1 MSVRKQKNVCEMVVA
16 NNVCIGCGMCAGIL
30 PKVLR
35 MRTDKY
41 GAYIPGL
48 IEESSEDW
56 GELSLKVCPFADN
69 EDNED
74 TIAARLF
81 GRQEGVRHR
90 PETGYYLQCATGYV
104 NNEEARLASTSG
116 GIIVWLA
123 GEMLC
128 SGKVD
133 SVALVGPSAD
143 GENLFEYQVI
153 RDSAEL
159 YKCRKSRYYPVEI
172 SHIIEK
178 IKEMDGRILF
188 IGLPCFIK
196 AMRLAMKV
204 DTVLKERIAY
214 TIGLFCGHLKS
225 RHYAAYLSRCCG
237 VHERDV
243 KTVDFRKKVPGKP
256 ANKYAFEVLTQ
267 NDGKE
272 EHREIMMQDV
282 WASSWSN
289 NLFMLDA
296 CEYCDDIMAETA
308 DVSVGDAWLSEC
320 VKDYRGTSIV
330 ISRRKGILEILKA
343 GVEKG
348 ELSLKETS
356 VEKVVQSQAG
366 AIRQRREGLQ
376 YRLYLSAKK
385 GQWRPRKRVTADQKA
400 ISGRN
405 RLLQLLRIKT
415 KELSREAFLKQQP
428 IEGLDIFIGSLRP
441 LIVIHRILNFIR
453 HVPGIIKKKIA
464 DLLKIPAR

>member
-1 MSVRKQKNVCEMVVA
+1 MSEENVCDTVVA
-16 NNVCIGCGMCAGIL
+16 NNVCIGCGMCAGML

-41 GAYIPGL
+41 GAYLPEL
-48 IEESSEDW
+48 IEEAGEDW
-56 GELSLKVCPFADN
+56 GELSLNVCPFADN

-81 GRQEGVRHR
+81 GRQERVRHR

-123 GEMLC
+123 GEMLS
-128 SGKVD
+128 SGKVG
-133 SVALVGPSAD
+133 SVALVGPGAD
-143 GENLFEYQVI
+143 GENLFEYQLI
-153 RDSAEL
+153 RNRADL

-172 SHIIEK
+172 SGIIGK
-178 IKEMDGRILF
+178 IKETNEKVLF

-204 DTVLKERIAY
+204 DYVLKERIAY
-214 TIGLFCGHLKS
+214 TIGLFCGHLKT

-237 VHERDV
+237 VRERDI
-243 KTVDFRKKVPGKP
+243 KTVDFRKKVPGRP
-256 ANKYAFEVLTQ
+256 ANKYAFEVFIQ
-267 NDGKE
+267 NGGKE
-272 EHREIMMQDV
+272 EHKQIMMQDV
-282 WASSWSN
+282 WAGSWSN

-308 DVSVGDAWLSEC
+308 DVSVGDAWLPEC

-330 ISRRKGILEILKA
+330 ISRRKDILEMLKA

-348 ELSLKETS
+348 ELLLKETS
-356 VEKVVQSQAG
+356 VEKVIQSQAG
-366 AIRQRREGLQ
+366 AVRQRREGLQ
-376 YRLYLSAKK
+376 YRLYLSARK
-385 GQWRPRKRVTADQKA
+385 GQWRPRKRVTADRKA
-400 ISGRN
+400 ISACN

-415 KELSREAFLKQQP
+415 KSLSREAFLKQQP

-453 HVPGIIKKKIA
+453 HVPRIIKKKTA